1 MSTKQCNLS
10 NWKSTTKQIFLQIKM
25 KKPQVCMILRENKRL
40 LAHLKINKRHGM
52 VMLLSMNAVNNYAL
66 QPSNACTHHRK

>member
-1 MSTKQCNLS
+1 
-10 NWKSTTKQIFLQIKM
+10 M